1 MFKNISLK
9 VLFIIITVVFVVNA
23 TTAFGI
29 EQQNSKP
36 SNKPLNPKVYKDLN
50 NGINFNNDYKQIS
63 EQNYANKIA
72 TIISS
77 NFTVSNSSLNYKSIV
92 AFQIS
97 PRGRIYDVRL
107 IRSSGNG
114 YFDSQS
120 IEAVKLSSP
129 LPPPPKGF
137 MRYINS
143 QNSNNGV
150 YMIFNPKKITSA
162 TSKNKIVEFLKK
174 IL

>member
-1 MFKNISLK
+1 MVKNISLK
-9 VLFIIITVVFVVNA
+9 VLFITITLVFVVNA

-36 SNKPLNPKVYKDLN
+36 SNKPLNPKVYKELN
-50 NGINFNNDYKQIS
+50 NEIFSNDYKQIS

-72 TIISS
+72 AIISS
-77 NFTVSNSSLNYKSIV
+77 HFTVPRSYLNYESIV

-97 PRGRIYDVRL
+97 PCGRIYDVRL
-107 IRSSGNG
+107 IRSSGDG